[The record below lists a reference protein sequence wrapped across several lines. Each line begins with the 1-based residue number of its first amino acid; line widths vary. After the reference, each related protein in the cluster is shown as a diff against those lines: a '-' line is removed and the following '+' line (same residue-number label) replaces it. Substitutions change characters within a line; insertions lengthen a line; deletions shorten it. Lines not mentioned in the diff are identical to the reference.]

1 MAAKATGKPKAPA
14 PKAKAAAPKA
24 KSPTPK
30 RKAAKAPA
38 AKAKAPAAKAK
49 VPSPKA
55 KASKAKAP
63 APKGKA
69 AKAPPARAAK
79 AKAPPV
85 PAKKK
90 VAAKAIPKG
99 RPKPTGPRL
108 AHIDNKTLAKIVTKL
123 EEMRAESVRVVNTH
137 VQEDLQPREETGEV
151 GDDLDQASNERA
163 REFSFLMHQRH
174 LRRLQQ
180 IDEAFE
186 RIEGG
191 SFGLCEGTEEPI
203 NPKRLLI
210 MPLAR
215 FSLEFQQM
223 QEKML
228 GRSPEDT
235 LDQADEAFMREE

>member
-1 MAAKATGKPKAPA
+1 MAAKATGKTKAPAAKAKAPPPRAKAIKANAPAPKGKAARAKAPSPKAKAPA
-14 PKAKAAAPKA
+14 PKAKAAKAPA
-24 KSPTPK
+24 V
-30 RKAAKAPA
+30 RAAKARGPA
-38 AKAKAPAAKAK
+38 
-49 VPSPKA
+49 PKT
-55 KASKAKAP
+55 KAP
-63 APKGKA
+63 APK
-69 AKAPPARAAK
+69 
-79 AKAPPV
+79 
-85 PAKKK
+85 K
-90 VAAKAIPKG
+90 VSAAKAIPKG
-99 RPKPTGPRL
+99 RAKKQVSRL
-108 AHIDNKTLAKIVTKL
+108 PHIEDRTLAKIITKL

-180 IDEAFE
+180 IGEAFE
-186 RIEGG
+186 RIEDG

-203 NPKRLLI
+203 NAKRLLI

-215 FSLEFQQM
+215 FSLEYQQM

-235 LDQADEAFMREE
+235 LDQGDDAFMSEE